1 MNDQSKRLTL
11 VSTRRPAC
19 TRLNALEESPV
30 AERSACPFD
39 LRSSYDSPR
48 TRVKYWSAT
57 GAFWGGA
64 WGLLCGPTLFYS
76 ATGTGLGADV
86 KQAFASLICGAA
98 GTMVGAAFAGFAAML
113 TRRRVRSMQARP
125 LTSSGLRIVDINE
138 ARAYGLYSDHR
149 PMHTTSEEQEQ

>member
-1 MNDQSKRLTL
+1 MNDRSKRLTL
-11 VSTRRPAC
+11 VSTGRPAG
-19 TRLNALEESPV
+19 TRLNAFEESPV

-39 LRSSYDSPR
+39 LRGSYDSPR

-76 ATGTGLGADV
+76 ATGTGLGADI
-86 KQAFASLICGAA
+86 KQALASLICGAA
-98 GTMVGAAFAGFAAML
+98 GAMVGAAFSGIAAML
-113 TRRRVRSMQARP
+113 TRRPVHAMQAPP

-149 PMHTTSEEQEQ
+149 PMHTTSEEQ